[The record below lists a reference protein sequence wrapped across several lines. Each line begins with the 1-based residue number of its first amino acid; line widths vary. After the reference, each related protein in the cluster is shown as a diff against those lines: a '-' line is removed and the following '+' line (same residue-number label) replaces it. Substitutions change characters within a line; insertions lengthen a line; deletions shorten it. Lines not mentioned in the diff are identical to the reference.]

1 MFWCVS
7 EEEEK
12 QVRNREVCFKRGSEG
27 VACDTVSKK
36 LGGQQSPP
44 GGKPCCQP
52 KIQGFDHRLT
62 LPANLQ

>member
-12 QVRNREVCFKRGSEG
+12 QVRNREVCFKRESEG

-36 LGGQQSPP
+36 LGGQ
-44 GGKPCCQP
+44 
-52 KIQGFDHRLT
+52 
-62 LPANLQ
+62 